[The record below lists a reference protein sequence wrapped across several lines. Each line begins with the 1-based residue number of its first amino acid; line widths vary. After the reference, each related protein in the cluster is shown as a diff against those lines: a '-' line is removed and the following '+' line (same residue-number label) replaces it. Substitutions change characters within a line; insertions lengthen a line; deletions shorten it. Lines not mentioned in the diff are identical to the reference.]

1 MLFNPKHE
9 SRLDPLADQLRL
21 ASAVTPELFSAI
33 IADSCTRLPVMKR
46 AGKAGHLDQLIEAR
60 AWTDATLALIDLE
73 LPAWKLR
80 RLVYDDG
87 EWHCSLSKQSNLPAE
102 LDDTVDASHE
112 QLSLA
117 VLSAF
122 IQARRDTAAM
132 QDVGISSVP
141 QVPPKTGYNISCEN
155 FY

>member
-9 SRLDPLADQLRL
+9 NRLDRLAEQLRL
-21 ASAVTPELFSAI
+21 APAVTPELFAAI

-46 AGKAGHLDQLIEAR
+46 AGKANHLDQLIEAR
-60 AWTDATLALIDLE
+60 AWTDTTLALIELE

-87 EWHCSLSKQSNLPAE
+87 EWHCSLSKQLNLPAE
-102 LDDTVDASHE
+102 LDDTADASHE
-112 QLSLA
+112 ELSLA

-122 IQARRDTAAM
+122 IQARRGTAAT
-132 QDVGISSVP
+132 QDIGISSVP
-141 QVPPKTGYNISCEN
+141 QVRPKTGYNISSEN